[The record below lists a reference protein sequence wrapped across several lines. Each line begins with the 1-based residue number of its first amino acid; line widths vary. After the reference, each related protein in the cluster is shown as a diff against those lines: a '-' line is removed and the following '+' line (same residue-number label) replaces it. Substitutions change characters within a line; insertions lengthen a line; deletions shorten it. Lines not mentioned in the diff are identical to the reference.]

1 MFFDNSYQNL
11 PQDFFERINPVPVK
25 DPQLIIFNND
35 LGRSLGIDKK
45 INKKELANIFS
56 GNEILKGSSPIALAY
71 AGHQFGN
78 FVNQLGDGRAVLLG
92 EVSTPNQERFDMQ
105 LKGSGQTRFSRQGD
119 GRSPLGPVIREYVVS
134 EAMNALGIPSTRSLA
149 AVTTGEKV
157 FREVFLPG
165 GILTRIAKSHIRVGT
180 FEYFA
185 TQKNT
190 ENLKTLAD
198 YTIKRHFLS
207 LKDVANPYL
216 SLLEIVSERQIEL
229 ISKWMGVGFIHGVMN
244 TDNTS
249 IVGETI
255 DYGPCAFMDEYNPST
270 VFSSIDAHGRYAF
283 GNQPLIAQWNMACF
297 ANSLLG
303 LIDKDTEK
311 ATSKA
316 QKVINNFPNKMSEA
330 VMSVM
335 CKKIGLDST
344 KTNSQETLTKL
355 LRIML
360 DNKSDYT
367 LTFRYLSEIIKGKR
381 DSLFKQQFLEHN
393 QISNWLKEWKELI
406 KDQDLAKKEIV
417 LSMESSN
424 PVFIPRNHLVERAIE
439 AAVEN
444 NDFSEMKTLLTILSK
459 PYEEQ
464 SKYGEY
470 MKPPK
475 PLEVVHQTFCGT

>member
-1 MFFDNSYQNL
+1 MLFDNSYQNL

-35 LGRSLGIDKK
+35 LGRSLGIDQK

-157 FREVFLPG
+157 FREVILPG

-344 KTNSQETLTKL
+344 KTNSQEALTKL

-381 DSLFKQQFLEHN
+381 DSSFKQQFLEHN

-444 NDFSEMKTLLTILSK
+444 NDFSEMKTLLTILSN

>member
-1 MFFDNSYQNL
+1 MLFDNSYQNL

-35 LGRSLGIDKK
+35 LGRSLGIDQK

-56 GNEILKGSSPIALAY
+56 GNEIPKGSSPIALAY

-157 FREVFLPG
+157 FREVILPG

-316 QKVINNFPNKMSEA
+316 QKVINNFPNKMSEG

-344 KTNSQETLTKL
+344 KTNSQEALTKL

-381 DSLFKQQFLEHN
+381 DSSFKQQFLEHN

>member
-1 MFFDNSYQNL
+1 MLFDNSYQNL

-35 LGRSLGIDKK
+35 LGRSLGIDQK

-157 FREVFLPG
+157 FREVILPG

-283 GNQPLIAQWNMACF
+283 GNQPSIAQWNMACF

-344 KTNSQETLTKL
+344 KTNSQEALTKL

-381 DSLFKQQFLEHN
+381 DSSFKQQFLEHN

>member
-1 MFFDNSYQNL
+1 MLFDNSYQNL

-35 LGRSLGIDKK
+35 LGKSLGIDQK
-45 INKKELANIFS
+45 ISKKELANIFS

-71 AGHQFGN
+71 AGHQYGN

-157 FREVFLPG
+157 FREVILPG

-185 TQKNT
+185 AQKNT

-198 YTIKRHFLS
+198 YTIKRHFPS

-311 ATSKA
+311 ATDKA

-330 VMSVM
+330 MMSVM

-344 KTNSQETLTKL
+344 KTNSQEALTKL

-381 DSLFKQQFLEHN
+381 DSLFKQQFLEHK

-406 KDQDLAKKEIV
+406 KDQNLAKKEIA

-424 PVFIPRNHLVERAIE
+424 PVFIPRNHLIERAIE

>member
-1 MFFDNSYQNL
+1 MLFDNSYQNL

-35 LGRSLGIDKK
+35 LGRSLGIDQK

-157 FREVFLPG
+157 FREVILPG

-207 LKDVANPYL
+207 LKGAANPYL

-367 LTFRYLSEIIKGKR
+367 VTFRYISEIIKGKR
-381 DSLFKQQFLEHN
+381 DSSFKQQFLEHN

>member
-1 MFFDNSYQNL
+1 MLFDNSYQNL

-35 LGRSLGIDKK
+35 LGKSLGIDQK
-45 INKKELANIFS
+45 ISKKELANIFS

-71 AGHQFGN
+71 AGHQYGN

-157 FREVFLPG
+157 FREVILPG

-185 TQKNT
+185 AQKNT

-198 YTIKRHFLS
+198 YTIKRHFPS

-311 ATSKA
+311 ATDKA

-330 VMSVM
+330 MMSVM

-344 KTNSQETLTKL
+344 KPNSKETLTKL

-367 LTFRYLSEIIKGKR
+367 LTFHYLSEIIKGKR
-381 DSLFKQQFLEHN
+381 DSLFKQQFLEHK

-406 KDQDLAKKEIV
+406 KDQNLAKKEIA
-417 LSMESSN
+417 LSIENSN
-424 PVFIPRNHLVERAIE
+424 PVFIPRNHLIERAIE

-475 PLEVVHQTFCGT
+475 PHEVVHQTFCGT

>member
-1 MFFDNSYQNL
+1 MLFDNSYQNL
-11 PQDFFERINPVPVK
+11 PQDFFERINPVPVR

-35 LGRSLGIDKK
+35 LGKSLGIDQK
-45 INKKELANIFS
+45 INKKELAYIFS

-71 AGHQFGN
+71 AGHQYGN

-157 FREVFLPG
+157 FREVLLPG

-185 TQKNT
+185 AQKNT

-198 YTIKRHFLS
+198 YTIKRHFPS
-207 LKDVANPYL
+207 LKDAANPYL
-216 SLLEIVSERQIEL
+216 SLLEIVSNRQIEL

-270 VFSSIDAHGRYAF
+270 VYSSIDAHGRYAF

-297 ANSLLG
+297 ANSLLA

-311 ATSKA
+311 ATAKA
-316 QKVINNFPNKMSEA
+316 QKVINNFPNKMGEA
-330 VMSVM
+330 VMNVM
-335 CKKIGLDST
+335 CKKIGLDGT
-344 KTNSQETLTKL
+344 KTNSHETLTKL
-355 LRIML
+355 LKIML

-367 LTFRYLSEIIKGKR
+367 LTFLYLSDIIKGKG
-381 DSLFKQQFLEHN
+381 DNLFKQQFLKPN

-406 KDQDLAKKEIV
+406 KDENLAKKAIA
-417 LSMESSN
+417 LSMEGSN
-424 PVFIPRNHLVERAIE
+424 PAFIPRNHLVERAIE
-439 AAVEN
+439 AAVES

-464 SKYGEY
+464 SRYGEY

-475 PLEVVHQTFCGT
+475 SHEVVHQTFCGT

>member
-1 MFFDNSYQNL
+1 MLFDNSYQNL
-11 PQDFFERINPVPVK
+11 PQDFFERINPVPVR

-35 LGRSLGIDKK
+35 LGKSLGIDQK

-71 AGHQFGN
+71 AGHQYGN

-157 FREVFLPG
+157 FREVLLPG

-185 TQKNT
+185 AQKNT

-198 YTIKRHFLS
+198 YTIKRHFPS

-216 SLLEIVSERQIEL
+216 SLLEIVSDRQIEL

-297 ANSLLG
+297 ANSLLA

-311 ATSKA
+311 ATAKA
-316 QKVINNFPNKMSEA
+316 QKVINNFPNKMGEA
-330 VMSVM
+330 VMNVM
-335 CKKIGLDST
+335 CKKIGLDGT
-344 KTNSQETLTKL
+344 KTNSHETLTKL
-355 LRIML
+355 LKIML

-367 LTFRYLSEIIKGKR
+367 LTFLYLSDIIKGKG
-381 DSLFKQQFLEHN
+381 DNLFKQQFLKPN

-406 KDQDLAKKEIV
+406 KDENLAKKAIA
-417 LSMESSN
+417 LSMEGSN
-424 PVFIPRNHLVERAIE
+424 PAFIPRNHLVERAIE
-439 AAVEN
+439 AAVES

-464 SKYGEY
+464 SRYGEY

-475 PLEVVHQTFCGT
+475 SHEVVHQTFCGT

>member
-1 MFFDNSYQNL
+1 MLFDNSYQNL

-35 LGRSLGIDKK
+35 LGRSLGIDQK

-157 FREVFLPG
+157 FREVILPG

-270 VFSSIDAHGRYAF
+270 VFSSIDAQGRYAF

-344 KTNSQETLTKL
+344 KTNSQEALTKL

-381 DSLFKQQFLEHN
+381 DSSFKQQFLEHN

-406 KDQDLAKKEIV
+406 KGQDLAKKEIV

>member
-1 MFFDNSYQNL
+1 MLFDNSYQNL
-11 PQDFFERINPVPVK
+11 PQDFFERINPVPVR

-35 LGRSLGIDKK
+35 LGKSLGIDQK

-157 FREVFLPG
+157 FREVLLPG

-185 TQKNT
+185 AQKNT

-198 YTIKRHFLS
+198 YTIKRHFPS
-207 LKDVANPYL
+207 LKDAANPYL
-216 SLLEIVSERQIEL
+216 SLLEIVSDRQIEL

-297 ANSLLG
+297 SLLA

-311 ATSKA
+311 ATAKA
-316 QKVINNFPNKMSEA
+316 QKVINNFPNKMGEA
-330 VMSVM
+330 VMNVM
-335 CKKIGLDST
+335 CKKIGLDGA
-344 KTNSQETLTKL
+344 KTNSHETLTKL
-355 LRIML
+355 LKIML

-367 LTFRYLSEIIKGKR
+367 LTFLYLSDIIKGKG
-381 DSLFKQQFLEHN
+381 DNLFKQQFLKPN

-406 KDQDLAKKEIV
+406 KDENLAKKAIA
-417 LSMESSN
+417 LSMEGSN

-439 AAVEN
+439 AAVES
-444 NDFSEMKTLLTILSK
+444 NDFSEMKTILTILSK

-464 SKYGEY
+464 SRYGEY

-475 PLEVVHQTFCGT
+475 SHEVVHQTFCGT

>member
-1 MFFDNSYQNL
+1 MLFDNSYQNL

-35 LGRSLGIDKK
+35 LGRSLGIDQK

-157 FREVFLPG
+157 FREVILPG

-344 KTNSQETLTKL
+344 KTNSQEALTKL

-393 QISNWLKEWKELI
+393 QISNWLKEWEELI

>member
-1 MFFDNSYQNL
+1 MLFDNSYQNL

-35 LGRSLGIDKK
+35 LGKSLGIDQK

-71 AGHQFGN
+71 AGHQYGN

-157 FREVFLPG
+157 FREVILPG

-185 TQKNT
+185 AQKNT

-198 YTIKRHFLS
+198 YTIKRHFPS

-311 ATSKA
+311 ATEKA

-330 VMSVM
+330 MMSVM

-344 KTNSQETLTKL
+344 KTNSQEALTKL

-406 KDQDLAKKEIV
+406 KDQDLAKKEIF

>member
-1 MFFDNSYQNL
+1 MLFDNSYQNL

-35 LGRSLGIDKK
+35 LGKSLGIDQK
-45 INKKELANIFS
+45 INKKDLANIFS

-71 AGHQFGN
+71 AGHQYGN

-157 FREVFLPG
+157 FREVILPG

-311 ATSKA
+311 ATDKA

-344 KTNSQETLTKL
+344 KTNSQEALTKL

-381 DSLFKQQFLEHN
+381 DSSFKQQFLEHN

>member
-1 MFFDNSYQNL
+1 MLFDNSYQNL
-11 PQDFFERINPVPVK
+11 PQDFFERINPVPVR

-35 LGRSLGIDKK
+35 LGKSLGIDQK
-45 INKKELANIFS
+45 INKKELAYIFS

-71 AGHQFGN
+71 AGHQYGN

-157 FREVFLPG
+157 FREVLLPG

-185 TQKNT
+185 AQKNT

-198 YTIKRHFLS
+198 YTIKRHFPS
-207 LKDVANPYL
+207 LKDAANSYL
-216 SLLEIVSERQIEL
+216 SLLEIVSDRQIEL

-297 ANSLLG
+297 ANSLLV

-311 ATSKA
+311 ATAKA
-316 QKVINNFPNKMSEA
+316 QKVINNFPNKMGEA
-330 VMSVM
+330 VMNVM
-335 CKKIGLDST
+335 CKKIGLDGT
-344 KTNSQETLTKL
+344 KTNSHETLTKL
-355 LRIML
+355 LKIML

-367 LTFRYLSEIIKGKR
+367 LTFLYLSDIIKGKG
-381 DSLFKQQFLEHN
+381 DNLFKQQFLKPN
-393 QISNWLKEWKELI
+393 QISDWLKEWKELI
-406 KDQDLAKKEIV
+406 KDENLAKKAIA
-417 LSMESSN
+417 LSMEGSN

-439 AAVEN
+439 AAVES

-464 SKYGEY
+464 SRYGEY

-475 PLEVVHQTFCGT
+475 SHEVVHQTFCGT

>member
-1 MFFDNSYQNL
+1 MLFDNSYQNL
-11 PQDFFERINPVPVK
+11 PQDFFERINPVPVR

-35 LGRSLGIDKK
+35 LGKSLGIDQK

-71 AGHQFGN
+71 AGHQYGN

-157 FREVFLPG
+157 FREVLLPG

-185 TQKNT
+185 AQKNT

-198 YTIKRHFLS
+198 YTIKRHFPS
-207 LKDVANPYL
+207 LKDAANPYL
-216 SLLEIVSERQIEL
+216 SLLEIVSDRQIEL

-297 ANSLLG
+297 ANSLLA

-311 ATSKA
+311 ATAKA
-316 QKVINNFPNKMSEA
+316 QKVINNFPNKMGEA
-330 VMSVM
+330 VMNVM
-335 CKKIGLDST
+335 CKKIGLDGT
-344 KTNSQETLTKL
+344 KTNSHETLTKL
-355 LRIML
+355 LKIML

-367 LTFRYLSEIIKGKR
+367 LTFLYLSDIIKGKG
-381 DSLFKQQFLEHN
+381 DNLFKQQFLKPN

-406 KDQDLAKKEIV
+406 KDENLAKKAIA
-417 LSMESSN
+417 LSMEGSN
-424 PVFIPRNHLVERAIE
+424 PAFIPRNHLVERAIE
-439 AAVEN
+439 AAVES

-464 SKYGEY
+464 SRYGEY

-475 PLEVVHQTFCGT
+475 SHEVVHQTFCGT

>member
-1 MFFDNSYQNL
+1 MLFDNSYQNL
-11 PQDFFERINPVPVK
+11 PQDFFERINPVPVR

-35 LGRSLGIDKK
+35 LGKSLGIDQK

-71 AGHQFGN
+71 AGHQYGN

-157 FREVFLPG
+157 FREVLLPG

-185 TQKNT
+185 AQKNT

-198 YTIKRHFLS
+198 YTIKRHFPS
-207 LKDVANPYL
+207 LKDAANPYL
-216 SLLEIVSERQIEL
+216 SLLEIVSDRQIEL

-297 ANSLLG
+297 ANSLLA

-311 ATSKA
+311 ATAKA
-316 QKVINNFPNKMSEA
+316 QKVINNFPNKMGQA
-330 VMSVM
+330 VMNVM
-335 CKKIGLDST
+335 CKKIGLDGT
-344 KTNSQETLTKL
+344 KTNSHETLTKL
-355 LRIML
+355 LKIML

-367 LTFRYLSEIIKGKR
+367 LTFLYLSDIIKGKG
-381 DSLFKQQFLEHN
+381 DNLFKQQFLKPN

-406 KDQDLAKKEIV
+406 KDENLAKKTIA
-417 LSMESSN
+417 LSMEGSN

-439 AAVEN
+439 AAVES

-464 SKYGEY
+464 SRYGEY

-475 PLEVVHQTFCGT
+475 SHEVVHQTFCGT

>member
-1 MFFDNSYQNL
+1 MLFDNSYQNL

-35 LGRSLGIDKK
+35 LGKSLGIDQK
-45 INKKELANIFS
+45 ISKKELANIFS

-71 AGHQFGN
+71 AGHQYGN

-157 FREVFLPG
+157 FREVILPG

-185 TQKNT
+185 AQKNT

-198 YTIKRHFLS
+198 YTIKRHFPS

-311 ATSKA
+311 ATDKA

-330 VMSVM
+330 LMSVM

-344 KTNSQETLTKL
+344 KTNSQEALTKL

-381 DSLFKQQFLEHN
+381 DSSFKQQFLEHN

>member
-1 MFFDNSYQNL
+1 MLFDNSYQNL

-35 LGRSLGIDKK
+35 LGKSLGIDQK

-71 AGHQFGN
+71 AGHQYGN

-157 FREVFLPG
+157 FREVILPG

-185 TQKNT
+185 AQKNT

-198 YTIKRHFLS
+198 YTIKRHFPS

-311 ATSKA
+311 ATDKA

-330 VMSVM
+330 LMSVM

-344 KTNSQETLTKL
+344 KTNSQEALTKL

-381 DSLFKQQFLEHN
+381 DSSFKQQFLEHN

>member
-1 MFFDNSYQNL
+1 MLFDNSYQNL

-35 LGRSLGIDKK
+35 LGRSLGIDQK

-157 FREVFLPG
+157 FREVILPG

-270 VFSSIDAHGRYAF
+270 VFSSIDAQGRYAF

-344 KTNSQETLTKL
+344 KTNSQEALTKL

-367 LTFRYLSEIIKGKR
+367 FTFRYLSEIIKGKR
-381 DSLFKQQFLEHN
+381 DSSFKQQFLEHN

>member
-1 MFFDNSYQNL
+1 MLFDNSYQNL

-35 LGRSLGIDKK
+35 LGRSLGIDQK

-56 GNEILKGSSPIALAY
+56 GNEIPKGSSPIALAY

-157 FREVFLPG
+157 FREVILPG

-270 VFSSIDAHGRYAF
+270 VFSSIDAQGRYAF

-344 KTNSQETLTKL
+344 KTNSQEALTKL

-381 DSLFKQQFLEHN
+381 DSSFKQQFLEHN

>member
-1 MFFDNSYQNL
+1 MLFDNSYQNL

-35 LGRSLGIDKK
+35 LGKSLGIDQK

-71 AGHQFGN
+71 AGHQYGN

-157 FREVFLPG
+157 FREVILPG

-185 TQKNT
+185 AQKNT

-198 YTIKRHFLS
+198 YTIKRHFPS

-311 ATSKA
+311 ATDKA

-330 VMSVM
+330 MMSVM

-344 KTNSQETLTKL
+344 KPNSKETLTKL

-367 LTFRYLSEIIKGKR
+367 
-381 DSLFKQQFLEHN
+381 
-393 QISNWLKEWKELI
+393 
-406 KDQDLAKKEIV
+406 
-417 LSMESSN
+417 
-424 PVFIPRNHLVERAIE
+424 
-439 AAVEN
+439 
-444 NDFSEMKTLLTILSK
+444 
-459 PYEEQ
+459 
-464 SKYGEY
+464 
-470 MKPPK
+470 
-475 PLEVVHQTFCGT
+475 

>member
-1 MFFDNSYQNL
+1 MLFDNSYQNL

-35 LGRSLGIDKK
+35 LGKSLGIDQK
-45 INKKELANIFS
+45 ISKKELANIFS

-71 AGHQFGN
+71 AGHQYGN

-157 FREVFLPG
+157 FREVILPG

-185 TQKNT
+185 AQKNT

-198 YTIKRHFLS
+198 YTIKRHFPS

-311 ATSKA
+311 ATDKA

-330 VMSVM
+330 MMSVM

-344 KTNSQETLTKL
+344 KTNSQEALTKL

-381 DSLFKQQFLEHN
+381 DSSFKQQFLEHN
-393 QISNWLKEWKELI
+393 QISNWLKEWKALI
-406 KDQDLAKKEIV
+406 KDQNLAKEEIA

>member
-1 MFFDNSYQNL
+1 MLFDNSYQNL

-35 LGRSLGIDKK
+35 LGRTLGIDQK

-157 FREVFLPG
+157 FREVILPG

-190 ENLKTLAD
+190 KNLKTLAD

-344 KTNSQETLTKL
+344 KTNSQEALTKL

-381 DSLFKQQFLEHN
+381 DSSFKQQFLEHN

-444 NDFSEMKTLLTILSK
+444 NDFSEMKTLLTILSN

>member
-1 MFFDNSYQNL
+1 MLFDNSYQNL

-35 LGRSLGIDKK
+35 LGRFLGIDQK

-157 FREVFLPG
+157 FREVILPG

-270 VFSSIDAHGRYAF
+270 VFSSIDAQGRYAF

-344 KTNSQETLTKL
+344 KTNSQEASTKL

-381 DSLFKQQFLEHN
+381 DSSFKQQFLEHN

>member
-1 MFFDNSYQNL
+1 MLFDNSYQNL

-35 LGRSLGIDKK
+35 LGRSLGIDQK

-71 AGHQFGN
+71 AGHQYGN

-157 FREVFLPG
+157 FREVILPG

-311 ATSKA
+311 ATDKA

-330 VMSVM
+330 LMSVM

-344 KTNSQETLTKL
+344 KTNSQEALTKL

-381 DSLFKQQFLEHN
+381 DSSFKQQFLEHN

>member
-1 MFFDNSYQNL
+1 MLFDNSYQNL

-35 LGRSLGIDKK
+35 LGRSLGIDQK

-157 FREVFLPG
+157 FREVILPG

-344 KTNSQETLTKL
+344 KTNSQEASTKL

-381 DSLFKQQFLEHN
+381 DSSFKQQFLEHN

-444 NDFSEMKTLLTILSK
+444 NDFSEMKTLLTILSN

>member
-1 MFFDNSYQNL
+1 MLFDNSYQNL

-35 LGRSLGIDKK
+35 LGRSLGIDQK

-185 TQKNT
+185 AQKNT

-198 YTIKRHFLS
+198 YTIKRHFPS
-207 LKDVANPYL
+207 LKGAANPYL

-344 KTNSQETLTKL
+344 KTNSQEALTKL

-381 DSLFKQQFLEHN
+381 DSSFKQQFLEHN

>member
-1 MFFDNSYQNL
+1 MLFDNSYQNL

-35 LGRSLGIDKK
+35 LGKSLGIDQK

-71 AGHQFGN
+71 AGHQYGN

-157 FREVFLPG
+157 FREVILPG

-185 TQKNT
+185 AQKNT

-311 ATSKA
+311 ATDKA

-330 VMSVM
+330 LMSVM

-344 KTNSQETLTKL
+344 KTNSQEALTKL

-381 DSLFKQQFLEHN
+381 DSSFKQQFLEHN

-406 KDQDLAKKEIV
+406 KDQDLAKKEIF

>member
-1 MFFDNSYQNL
+1 
-11 PQDFFERINPVPVK
+11 
-25 DPQLIIFNND
+25 
-35 LGRSLGIDKK
+35 
-45 INKKELANIFS
+45 
-56 GNEILKGSSPIALAY
+56 
-71 AGHQFGN
+71 
-78 FVNQLGDGRAVLLG
+78 VNQLGDGRAVLLG

-157 FREVFLPG
+157 FREVILPG

-344 KTNSQETLTKL
+344 KTNSQEALTKL

-381 DSLFKQQFLEHN
+381 DSSFKQQFLEHN

>member
-1 MFFDNSYQNL
+1 MLFDNSYQNL

-35 LGRSLGIDKK
+35 LGRSLGIDQK

-185 TQKNT
+185 AQKNT

-198 YTIKRHFLS
+198 YTIKRHFPS
-207 LKDVANPYL
+207 LKGAANPYL
-216 SLLEIVSERQIEL
+216 SLLEIVGERQIEL

-283 GNQPLIAQWNMACF
+283 GNQPMIAQWNMACF
-297 ANSLLG
+297 ANSLLA

-344 KTNSQETLTKL
+344 KTNSQEALTKL

-381 DSLFKQQFLEHN
+381 DSSFKQQFLEHN

>member
-1 MFFDNSYQNL
+1 MLFDNSYQNL

-35 LGRSLGIDKK
+35 LGRFLGIDQK

-157 FREVFLPG
+157 FREVILPG

-344 KTNSQETLTKL
+344 KTNSQEASTKL

-381 DSLFKQQFLEHN
+381 DSSFKQQFLEHN

>member
-1 MFFDNSYQNL
+1 MLFDNSYQNL
-11 PQDFFERINPVPVK
+11 PQDFFERINPVPVR

-35 LGRSLGIDKK
+35 LGKSLGIDQK

-71 AGHQFGN
+71 AGHQYGN

-157 FREVFLPG
+157 FREVLLPG

-185 TQKNT
+185 AQKNT

-198 YTIKRHFLS
+198 YTIKRHFPS
-207 LKDVANPYL
+207 LKDAVNPYL
-216 SLLEIVSERQIEL
+216 SLLEIISDRQIEL

-297 ANSLLG
+297 ANSLLA

-311 ATSKA
+311 ATAKA
-316 QKVINNFPNKMSEA
+316 QKVINNFPNKMGEA
-330 VMSVM
+330 VMNVM
-335 CKKIGLDST
+335 CKKIGLDGT
-344 KTNSQETLTKL
+344 KTNSHETLTKL
-355 LRIML
+355 LKIML

-367 LTFRYLSEIIKGKR
+367 LTFLYLSDIIKGKG
-381 DSLFKQQFLEHN
+381 DNLFKQQFLKPN

-406 KDQDLAKKEIV
+406 KDENLAKKVIA

-439 AAVEN
+439 AAVES

-464 SKYGEY
+464 SRYGEY

-475 PLEVVHQTFCGT
+475 SHEVVHQTFCGT

>member
-1 MFFDNSYQNL
+1 MLFDNSYQNL

-35 LGRSLGIDKK
+35 LGKSLGIDQK

-71 AGHQFGN
+71 AGHQYGN

-185 TQKNT
+185 AQKNT

-198 YTIKRHFLS
+198 YTIKRHFPS

-311 ATSKA
+311 ATDKA

-330 VMSVM
+330 LMSVM

-344 KTNSQETLTKL
+344 KTNSQETLSKL

-444 NDFSEMKTLLTILSK
+444 NDFSEMRTLLTILSK